1 MLNNRITGKH
11 RRYLIVLYDIG
22 VIIFSL
28 FLAFLLRYDFQIPTA
43 SFTYVGIYLLWAL
56 PVKLFVFY
64 FFGLYRGMYRYTSIW
79 DLVTVVKATVI
90 SALILNTIFLVIPL
104 FRVIPP
110 SILLLDFILTAGLV
124 ALVRISVRLYFSQAV
139 VTVQN
144 KSKSRVSK
152 KRLLLIGAGN
162 TGEKIARDILN
173 NFIDDYHII
182 GFLDD
187 NPGKIGSSIHGIPVI
202 DRVKIINKLGVEFD
216 EILIT
221 APSTS
226 GDSIRHIVE
235 LCKTSGK
242 PFKTVPSLNEMI
254 NKDVSVDSIR
264 EVSYLDLLGREEVQL
279 DVNSIERFIKGK
291 RIMITGAG
299 GSIGSELVRQCL
311 QYKPGSLIILDNSEA
326 NLFTIEQECLRM
338 EKVTLIKAVLANIKD
353 KKLMSNVFAEYRPQ
367 VVFHAAAYKHVPMQE
382 LSPWS
387 AVGTNVFGTLLL
399 TELSNQFN
407 VEKFVLVSTDK
418 AVHPVNIMGAT
429 KRLAEKIVQSI
440 DGGENKPIYLAVR
453 FGNVLNSSGSVVPIF
468 RDQINNGGPVT
479 VTHPEMSRYFMSIPE
494 AGQLILQASAM
505 AQQPGEVFILDMGK
519 PVKIKDMAY
528 DLIRLSGLEPERDIP
543 IIYTGLRPG
552 EKLYEELVS
561 KEERAEFTSHKK
573 IMVLHNGANNMPWDL
588 MRREIQS
595 LMDISMKFDTDAIKR
610 KLQQLIPDYTPQD
623 FYALGKEL
631 DLDVTSIK
639 GEA

>member
-1 MLNNRITGKH
+1 
-11 RRYLIVLYDIG
+11 
-22 VIIFSL
+22 
-28 FLAFLLRYDFQIPTA
+28 LAFLLRYDFHIPDA
-43 SFTYVGIYLLWAL
+43 SATSLGRYLLWAL
-56 PVKLFVFY
+56 PVKLFIFY

-90 SALILNTIFLVIPL
+90 AALIINSIILAVPL

-110 SILLLDFILTAGLV
+110 SILLLDFMFTTGLV
-124 ALVRISVRLYFSQAV
+124 ALVRISVRLYFTQAV
-139 VTVQN
+139 VAVQN
-144 KSKSRVSK
+144 KGRRRGNQK
-152 KRLLLIGAGN
+152 KLVLIGAGN
-162 TGEKIARDILN
+162 TGEKISRDILS
-173 NFIDDYHII
+173 NFRDDYHIV

-202 DRVKIINKLGVEFD
+202 DRVETVNKLTLEFD

-226 GDSIRHIVE
+226 GENMRRIVE
-235 LCKTSGK
+235 LCKSSGK
-242 PFKTVPSLNEMI
+242 KFKTVPSLNEMI
-254 NKDVSVDSIR
+254 NRDVSVESIR

-279 DVNSIERFIKGK
+279 DVDSIEKFIKSK

-326 NLFTIEQECLRM
+326 NLFTIEQECLRL
-338 EKVTLIKAVLANIKD
+338 EKVTLVKAVLANIKD
-353 KKLMSNVFAEYRPQ
+353 KKLMTNVFAEYRPQ

-387 AVGTNVFGTLLL
+387 AVATNVFGTLLL
-399 TELSNQFN
+399 TQLSNQFN

-440 DGGENKPIYLAVR
+440 DVVKNRPINLAVR
-453 FGNVLNSSGSVVPIF
+453 FGNVLNSSGSVVPMF

-505 AQQPGEVFILDMGK
+505 AQQPGEIFILDMGK

-528 DLIRLSGLEPERDIP
+528 DLIRLSGLEPEQDIP

-561 KEERAEFTSHKK
+561 KEEQAQSTSHKK
-573 IMVLHNGANNMPWDL
+573 IMVLQNESNNMPWDL
-588 MRREIQS
+588 MQREIQS
-595 LMDISMKFDTDAIKR
+595 LMDISLKFDSDAIKR
-610 KLQQLIPDYTPQD
+610 KLQHLLPDYAPQD
-623 FYALGKEL
+623 FYALGKDL
-631 DLDVTSIK
+631 DLDVTLVT